1 LIGIAAFTGASY
13 NSLLFAAVFVAEAT
27 GSPALVVPGLI
38 ASSAAFL
45 VAAGIS
51 NSEAQRE
58 HRITDD
64 SKLSTMPC
72 RDWMSRR
79 IVVSSPN
86 ESLATFHD
94 RVLLEHSFD
103 ELPVVDKDGTYL
115 GLVAM
120 KSLRLVPQEKWAKL
134 PVTRIMDARAR
145 TVCPHHSMKVV
156 EQELAQGAHDYLPVI
171 DPATD
176 HLVGM
181 LSGSDILRART
192 RINEVVKTREGSSS
206 HSGLKRFT
214 NIQEE

>member
-1 LIGIAAFTGASY
+1 
-13 NSLLFAAVFVAEAT
+13 
-27 GSPALVVPGLI
+27 VVPGLI

-72 RDWMSRR
+72 GEWMARR

-86 ESLATFHD
+86 ESLASFHD
-94 RVLLEHSFD
+94 RAVLEHTFD
-103 ELPVVDKDGTYL
+103 ELPVVDGDGIYL

-120 KSLRLVPQEKWAKL
+120 KSLRLVPQEKWTKL
-134 PVTRIMDARAR
+134 PVTQIMDARAR
-145 TVCPHHSMKVV
+145 TVCAHHSMKLV
-156 EQELAQGAHDYLPVI
+156 EQELAQGAHDYLPVV

-192 RINEVVKTREGSSS
+192 RVNEVVQTKRAN
-206 HSGLKRFT
+206 HAKSGLQRVT
-214 NIQEE
+214 STQEE